1 MKCCIPGIL
10 RLTVATQADTLPDV
24 NAGAYC
30 QCPTSGLLWAAL
42 VCATGLWAIAGF
54 TTLEPMK
61 RPAGEAWV
69 VTGSEKMRNRPI
81 LVRAHVPSQTASQIA
96 QRRPG

>member
-1 MKCCIPGIL
+1 MS
-10 RLTVATQADTLPDV
+10 
-24 NAGAYC
+24 N
-30 QCPTSGLLWAAL
+30 LWAAL

-69 VTGSEKMRNRPI
+69 VTASEKMRNRPI

-96 QRRPG
+96 NAVLDS